1 MQKSMYPSSHVS
13 QRRALHLAVQQ
24 GRGGRAGG
32 GDTDGGRGG
41 PAAGG
46 VAGEHRGPRQPGPG
60 LALHLEAGPH
70 TPVPPQHRAPG
81 HGPQGRTL
89 AGRGGAELQRPGALV
104 PLPRAHPQLRVQRHV
119 SGRGQPLHQ
128 ARVPGRGAHGLLAG
142 PRPGVRTPAPRRPA
156 SGGRAGRSCRW
167 RGCRT
172 PPSPPPPA
180 PPPPAS
186 PPGPGT

>member
-60 LALHLEAGPH
+60 LALHLEASPD
-70 TPVPPQHRAPG
+70 TPVPGPG

-104 PLPRAHPQLRVQRHV
+104 PLPRAHLQLRVQRHV
-119 SGRGQPLHQ
+119 AGRGQPLHQ
-128 ARVPGRGAHGLLAG
+128 AHVSVRARRTRAAGRTR
-142 PRPGVRTPAPRRPA
+142 RPGARTPAPRRVIIAKVGNLPYFWVP
-156 SGGRAGRSCRW
+156 CW
-167 RGCRT
+167 RK
-172 PPSPPPPA
+172 SE
-180 PPPPAS
+180 
-186 PPGPGT
+186 

>member
-1 MQKSMYPSSHVS
+1 MS

-60 LALHLEAGPH
+60 LALHLEASPD
-70 TPVPPQHRAPG
+70 TPVPAPG

-104 PLPRAHPQLRVQRHV
+104 PLPRAHLQLRVQRHV
-119 SGRGQPLHQ
+119 AGRGQPLHQ

-142 PRPGVRTPAPRRPA
+142 PGA
-156 SGGRAGRSCRW
+156 
-167 RGCRT
+167 
-172 PPSPPPPA
+172 
-180 PPPPAS
+180 
-186 PPGPGT
+186 PGPAHPLRAELLLPKLAIYLISGFRVGGNLSDDNSVIRAIWSTCRRGEKLNWIGFEF